1 MKIKEII
8 PTFITTFII
17 TFCIILV
24 IDDKQRRKFKKYV
37 NSYFP
42 TETTLIDDDVTSS
55 PISQVQESP
64 VPKVNSVYKK
74 VKQDTPKKVVVR
86 GLGNFTQTTLE
97 EIASNIEQFYGYEC
111 VIESPVSTKM
121 DMYNEDGTSLEIK
134 NCIPELR
141 RAGTKMIYVTNEN
154 LVSDDMELRGGTMYR
169 TNTVILESG
178 RYNKKTIL
186 HEIGHTLGL
195 EHCNNMNC
203 LMAIHNDDYD
213 VNDFCETCK
222 KQLKNYENFQ

>member
-1 MKIKEII
+1 MKHIRIQEIFPI
-8 PTFITTFII
+8 LTI
-17 TFCIILV
+17 TFCVILA
-24 IDDKQRRKFKKYV
+24 IDDTQYKKFKKYI
-37 NSYFP
+37 SSCFS
-42 TETTLIDDDVTSS
+42 TETTLIEDVIISS
-55 PISQVQESP
+55 PIIKIQESP
-64 VPKVNSVYKK
+64 VPKVNAVYKK
-74 VKQDTPKKVVVR
+74 EEQETPRKVVVR
-86 GLGNFTQTTLE
+86 GLGNFTQSTVE

-111 VIESPVSTKM
+111 VIESPVSTNS
-121 DMYNEDGTSLEIK
+121 DMYTKDGASLEIK
-134 NCIPELR
+134 NCIPELKR
-141 RAGTKMIYVTNEN
+141 PGTKMIYVTNEN

-203 LMAIHNDDYD
+203 LMAIYNDDYD

>member
-8 PTFITTFII
+8 PIFVL
-17 TFCIILV
+17 TFCIILA
-24 IDDKQRRKFKKYV
+24 IDDKQYKRFKTYI
-37 NSYFP
+37 SSCFS
-42 TETTLIDDDVTSS
+42 TETTLVEDIIISS
-55 PISQVQESP
+55 PIRQIQESP
-64 VPKVNSVYKK
+64 KPKVNSVYKK
-74 VKQDTPKKVVVR
+74 EEQEATRKVVVR

-134 NCIPELR
+134 NCIPELKR
-141 RAGTKMIYVTNEN
+141 PGTKMIYVTNEN

-178 RYNKKTIL
+178 KYNKKTIL

-203 LMAIHNDDYD
+203 LMAIYNDDYD

>member
-1 MKIKEII
+1 MNKNNIKGILCSV
-8 PTFITTFII
+8 FIAICLIFI
-17 TFCIILV
+17 V
-24 IDDKQRRKFKKYV
+24 DEKQFKKFKNYV
-37 NSYFP
+37 KSSSSS
-42 TETTLIDDDVTSS
+42 DVT
-55 PISQVQESP
+55 VQESELTYT
-64 VPKVNSVYKK
+64 PKKTTQDKTKNSNYKK
-74 VKQDTPKKVVVR
+74 SVSESPETSNKVVVR

-121 DMYNEDGTSLEIK
+121 NMYNEDGTSLEIK
-134 NCIPELR
+134 NCIPELKR
-141 RAGTKMIYVTNEN
+141 PGTKMIYVTNEN

-178 RYNKKTIL
+178 KYNKKTIL

-203 LMAIHNDDYD
+203 LMAIYNDDYD

>member
-1 MKIKEII
+1 MKIKELI
-8 PTFITTFII
+8 PIFII

-24 IDDKQRRKFKKYV
+24 LNDKQRRKFKKYI
-37 NSYFP
+37 NSCFS
-42 TETTLIDDDVTSS
+42 TEETLIEDTVTSS

-74 VKQDTPKKVVVR
+74 VTQDSPKKVVVR
-86 GLGNFTQTTLE
+86 GLGDFTQATLE
-97 EIASNIEQFYGYEC
+97 EIALNVEQFYGYEC

-141 RAGTKMIYVTNEN
+141 RPGTKMIYVTNEN
-154 LVSDDMELRGGTMYR
+154 LVSDNMELRGGTIYR

-195 EHCNNMNC
+195 EHCDNKNC
-203 LMAIHNDDYD
+203 LMSIYNDEYD
-213 VNDFCETCK
+213 VKDFCSNCK
-222 KQLKNYENFQ
+222 KKINRK

>member
-1 MKIKEII
+1 MK
-8 PTFITTFII
+8 TT
-17 TFCIILV
+17 TL
-24 IDDKQRRKFKKYV
+24 
-37 NSYFP
+37 
-42 TETTLIDDDVTSS
+42 TTLIILSLTSCQNIDNDDKLVENFLNKLDSLEVESTTEVSNTY
-55 PISQVQESP
+55 PEVNENIEVEEIQET
-64 VPKVNSVYKK
+64 NEN
-74 VKQDTPKKVVVR
+74 KVVIR

-134 NCIPELR
+134 NCIFELKR
-141 RAGTKMIYVTNEN
+141 PGTKMIYVTNEN

-169 TNTVILESG
+169 TNTVILECG

-195 EHCNNMNC
+195 EHCDNMNC
-203 LMAIHNDDYD
+203 LMAIYNDEYE

-222 KQLKNYENFQ
+222 KRLKNENFQ

>member
-1 MKIKEII
+1 MKIKELI
-8 PTFITTFII
+8 PIFII

-24 IDDKQRRKFKKYV
+24 LNDKQRRKFKKYI
-37 NSYFP
+37 NSCFS
-42 TETTLIDDDVTSS
+42 TEETLIEDTVTSS

-74 VKQDTPKKVVVR
+74 VTQDSPKKVVVR

-97 EIASNIEQFYGYEC
+97 EIALSIEQFYGYEC

-141 RAGTKMIYVTNEN
+141 RPGTKMIYVTNEN
-154 LVSDDMELRGGTMYR
+154 LVSDNMELRGGTMYR

-222 KQLKNYENFQ
+222 KKINRK

>member
-8 PTFITTFII
+8 PIFVL
-17 TFCIILV
+17 TFCIILS
-24 IDDKQRRKFKKYV
+24 IDDKQYKRFKTYI
-37 NSYFP
+37 SSCFS
-42 TETTLIDDDVTSS
+42 TETTLIEDVIISS
-55 PISQVQESP
+55 PIRQIQESP
-64 VPKVNSVYKK
+64 APKVNSVHTKEEEE
-74 VKQDTPKKVVVR
+74 TPRKVVVR

-141 RAGTKMIYVTNEN
+141 RPGTKMIYITNEN
-154 LVSDDMELRGGTMYR
+154 LVADDMELRGGTMYR

-203 LMAIHNDDYD
+203 LMAIYNDDYD

-222 KQLKNYENFQ
+222 KQLKNYENF

>member
-8 PTFITTFII
+8 PIFVL
-17 TFCIILV
+17 TFCIILA
-24 IDDKQRRKFKKYV
+24 IDDKQYKRFKVYI
-37 NSYFP
+37 SSCFS
-42 TETTLIDDDVTSS
+42 TETTLVEDIIISS
-55 PISQVQESP
+55 PIIQIQESP
-64 VPKVNSVYKK
+64 KPKVNSVYKK
-74 VKQDTPKKVVVR
+74 EEQETTRKVVVR

-97 EIASNIEQFYGYEC
+97 EIASNIEHFYGYEC

-134 NCIPELR
+134 NCIPELKR
-141 RAGTKMIYVTNEN
+141 PGTKMIYVTNEN
-154 LVSDDMELRGGTMYR
+154 LVADDMELRGGTMYR

-203 LMAIHNDDYD
+203 LMAIYNDDYD